1 MTMENNEQTPIP
13 AEKPESQTP
22 AEEKVINV
30 QPEVQIPAQEK
41 VIEVQP
47 EGQAP
52 VAEKVSPEKT
62 EGQAPVAEQV
72 SAEKPESEA
81 SVKQEVC
88 NEKAGTVNESPGSK
102 EIDKDA
108 RMWAMICH
116 LAGLAG
122 IILPASG
129 NIVAPLIIWQIKKD
143 NNPFIDEQG
152 KEAVNFQISMSI
164 YFIASVILT
173 FICVGVPLIIAT
185 IIVFF
190 VFLLIAAVK
199 ANNGYHYRYPLTM
212 RFIK

>member
-1 MTMENNEQTPIP
+1 MENNEQTPEP
-13 AEKPESQTP
+13 VEKPE
-22 AEEKVINV
+22 A
-30 QPEVQIPAQEK
+30 QIPAQEK

-52 VAEKVSPEKT
+52 VAEKVS
-62 EGQAPVAEQV
+62 
-72 SAEKPESEA
+72 AEKPESEA
-81 SVKQEVC
+81 PVEQEVC
-88 NEKAGTVNESPGSK
+88 NEKAGTVNTSPGCK
-102 EIDKDA
+102 EINKDA

-116 LAGLAG
+116 LSGLAG

-164 YFIASVILT
+164 YLIASIILSC
-173 FICVGVPLIIAT
+173 ICIGVPMIIAT

-190 VFLLIAAVK
+190 VFMLIAAVK
-199 ANNGYHYRYPLTM
+199 ANNGYHYRYPLTL